1 MTPYIAKIVTGRV
14 LGALL
19 LATGANAG
27 FDLGYFGKFDNIVAC
42 AVVFVCLA
50 FYSFFRPT
58 KRDRELHEKHRRR
71 ASGKGAD

>member
-1 MTPYIAKIVTGRV
+1 M
-14 LGALL
+14 
-19 LATGANAG
+19 
-27 FDLGYFGKFDNIVAC
+27 GYFGKFDNIVAC